1 MEGAVLD
8 LYNKAVAS
16 YDRGA
21 YEIAIQEYEK
31 ALELAP
37 ENVDILVNLGAVCL
51 QKRRVDKAI
60 DYFGKALTIDPN
72 NSMALYD
79 IGKAYMYKQDFRL
92 GYMAFQQASG
102 LLPEDTEIKQ
112 LMVSCLRSLGKY
124 KDAVALM
131 LQNIDKFSNNVDALM
146 ELGGDLKM
154 LARYEE
160 ALDVYRKASDA
171 ACNSIEPL
179 KGMYDCHIH
188 LGNKDKAQTTLK
200 RALMIEPS
208 NQEVILRLVD
218 LYLEENKVQ
227 EAVEIITKGL
237 ETIENPVLLR
247 EKYNE
252 MVRRLPILK
261 KKSSPNKFVLGQ
273 SSHESEVFD
282 ILDKLYDGK
291 ISIETALNNMGILH
305 RKEPEDI
312 LIADEYANLLFQTR
326 QFEKASEV
334 YSELFI
340 SKPNS
345 PVHRVD
351 LAKSQAMN
359 GDVEAARNTL
369 TDAIRDL
376 GHQAE
381 LDLALVELDL
391 LEKNFEKAGARLDMI
406 VQEFPE
412 DIHGLFLY
420 AYTAFR
426 MDKLEIADNIFK
438 KLIDIANDDEEVALW
453 YSRFAIMTGQP
464 QKALKV
470 WDSFNDG
477 IDSFVEVMCRIELT
491 IASGDTSQIMRLLCK
506 IGDYKPRFLEDH
518 LMFGKAFFYAGEFP
532 SAQREFD
539 IVLKAEPS
547 NAEALGMSA
556 INYLMRNKMAQF
568 SSIWQ
573 RAIYLDTLYA
583 TLPMMT
589 LKECMKFI
597 PKEKL
602 KNETKKLLNIAKLT
616 APDYSRLKRLYE
628 AL

>member
-21 YEIAIQEYEK
+21 YEIDIQEYEK
-31 ALELAP
+31 DLELEP

-51 QKRRVDKAI
+51 QKRRADKAI
-60 DYFGKALTIDPN
+60 DYFSRALTIAPN

-92 GYMAFQQASG
+92 AYMAFQQASE
-102 LLPEDTEIKQ
+102 LLPEDLEIKQ
-112 LMVSCLRSLGKY
+112 LMVECLRSLGKY

-131 LQNIDKFSNNVDALM
+131 LQNIDKFSTNIDALM

-160 ALDVYRKASDA
+160 ALEIYRKASDA

-188 LGNKDKAQTTLK
+188 LNNKDKAQITLK

-227 EAVEIITKGL
+227 EAVETITKGL
-237 ETIENPVLLR
+237 ETIESPVLLR

-252 MVRRLPILK
+252 MVRRLPVLK
-261 KKSSPNKFVLGQ
+261 KKSSPNKFVPGQ

-291 ISIETALNNMGILH
+291 IQIETALKDMGILH
-305 RKEPEDI
+305 KKEPEDV
-312 LIADEYANLLFQTR
+312 LIADEYANLLYQTR

-334 YSELFI
+334 YSELYI
-340 SKPNS
+340 SRPNS

-359 GDVEAARNTL
+359 GDVEAARTTL

-406 VQEFPE
+406 AKEYPDDV
-412 DIHGLFLY
+412 HGLFLY

-426 MDKLEIADNIFK
+426 MDKL
-438 KLIDIANDDEEVALW
+438 DIAESTFEKLLELASDDEEVAMW
-453 YSRFAIMTGQP
+453 YSRFAIMTGKP
-464 QKALKV
+464 EKALKV

-477 IDSFVEVMCRIELT
+477 IDSFVEIMCRIELT
-491 IASGDTSQIMRLLCK
+491 IASGDTSQIMKLLCK
-506 IGDYKPRFLEDH
+506 IGDYKPRFIEDH

-539 IVLKAEPS
+539 IVLKAEPH
-547 NAEALGMSA
+547 NAEALGMTAVNS
-556 INYLMRNKMAQF
+556 LMRNKMAQF

-583 TLPMMT
+583 ILPMMV

-602 KNETKKLLNIAKLT
+602 KSETKKLLNIATLS
-616 APDYSRLKRLYE
+616 APDYARLKRLYE

>member
-31 ALELAP
+31 ALELEP

-51 QKRRVDKAI
+51 QKRRADKAI
-60 DYFGKALTIDPN
+60 DYFSRALTIAPN

-92 GYMAFQQASG
+92 AYMAFQQASE
-102 LLPEDTEIKQ
+102 LLPEDIEIKQ
-112 LMVSCLRSLGKY
+112 LMVECLRSLGKY

-131 LQNIDKFSNNVDALM
+131 LQNIDKFSTNIDALM

-160 ALDVYRKASDA
+160 ALEIYRKASDA

-188 LGNKDKAQTTLK
+188 LNNKDKAQITLK

-227 EAVEIITKGL
+227 EAVETITKGL
-237 ETIENPVLLR
+237 ETIESPVLLR

-252 MVRRLPILK
+252 MVRRLPVLK
-261 KKSSPNKFVLGQ
+261 KKSSPNKFVPGQ

-291 ISIETALNNMGILH
+291 IQIETALKDMGILH
-305 RKEPEDI
+305 KKEPEDV
-312 LIADEYANLLFQTR
+312 LIADEYANLLYQSR

-334 YSELFI
+334 YSELYI
-340 SKPNS
+340 SRPNS

-359 GDVEAARNTL
+359 GDVEAARTTL

-406 VQEFPE
+406 AKEFP
-412 DIHGLFLY
+412 DDVHGLFLY

-426 MDKLEIADNIFK
+426 MDKL
-438 KLIDIANDDEEVALW
+438 DIAESTFEKLLELASDDEEVAMW
-453 YSRFAIMTGQP
+453 YSRFAIMTGKP
-464 QKALKV
+464 EKALKV

-477 IDSFVEVMCRIELT
+477 IDSFVEIMCRIELT
-491 IASGDTSQIMRLLCK
+491 IASGDTSQIMKLLCK
-506 IGDYKPRFLEDH
+506 IGDYKPRFIEDH

-539 IVLKAEPS
+539 IVLKAEPH
-547 NAEALGMSA
+547 NAEALGMTAVNS
-556 INYLMRNKMAQF
+556 LMRNKMAQF

-583 TLPMMT
+583 ILPMMV

-602 KNETKKLLNIAKLT
+602 KSETKKLLNIATLS
-616 APDYSRLKRLYE
+616 APDYARLKRLYE